1 MKQFSQGTVAP
12 FLSELIHETRQHTE
26 AGMVPAHESRLLDR
40 LNAAISADEI
50 LTDYVREQV
59 ATVLGLDLGQQI
71 DQYKPLNELGVDSLM
86 AVELR
91 NRLGAGLELQQR
103 LPATLIFKYPTIEAV
118 VKYLSQDVLA
128 LNTSTTHGA
137 RVTASHDS
145 DSDIAEIASLSDDE
159 LHRLLEEELRSLDS
173 ETSDL
178 EEE

>member
-1 MKQFSQGTVAP
+1 
-12 FLSELIHETRQHTE
+12 
-26 AGMVPAHESRLLDR
+26 
-40 LNAAISADEI
+40 
-50 LTDYVREQV
+50 
-59 ATVLGLDLGQQI
+59 
-71 DQYKPLNELGVDSLM
+71 M